1 MYKRTQHLART
12 CCRRTRAHAMALNA
26 HAMALNAH
34 AMALNAHAMALNGI
48 APIAF
53 PASSLLETEGV
64 PAAPFAPSCRW
75 SLQMG

>member
-34 AMALNAHAMALNGI
+34 AMALNGI
-48 APIAF
+48 DPIECSF